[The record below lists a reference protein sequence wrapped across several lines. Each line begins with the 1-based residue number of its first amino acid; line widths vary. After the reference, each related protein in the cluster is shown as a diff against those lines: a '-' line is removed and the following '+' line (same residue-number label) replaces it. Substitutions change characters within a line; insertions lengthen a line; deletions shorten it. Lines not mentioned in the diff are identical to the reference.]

1 MGPPLLQ
8 KLHRG
13 SEDRIL
19 IVATSQ
25 TMLGETL
32 IPTGVWQVPNSLC
45 SPTAGQLG
53 LFVKYPGIVNKT
65 FSGLR
70 SVIIQAVE
78 QLKRL
83 TESKHEECIRMLTNV
98 QTRSD

>member
-45 SPTAGQLG
+45 SHSWPTGVVRQVSRDSQQD
-53 LFVKYPGIVNKT
+53 LFR
-65 FSGLR
+65 L
-70 SVIIQAVE
+70 E
-78 QLKRL
+78 KRDNTGGRA
-83 TESKHEECIRMLTNV
+83 TEKIN
-98 QTRSD
+98 